1 MASASF
7 SGFNGDC
14 LTEGGTSN
22 VGYLTVISLWKFVIP
37 EGDTLVKSASIQRF
51 VSIASVRRRKIA

>member
-1 MASASF
+1 
-7 SGFNGDC
+7 
-14 LTEGGTSN
+14 

-51 VSIASVRRRKIA
+51 VSIASVRRQKIA